1 MEHVRQ
7 TELIQLVAGEL
18 ATPRRAAV
26 ERHLADCAVCR
37 ALYEEQQA
45 VWQALQ
51 PWQAQGAAP
60 DLLAGIEAKLD
71 TPAVVL
77 RSPWSTAGRLA
88 RVAAA
93 IVIGVGVGYG
103 AARQGSGTHPIVA
116 PVAAEDVEQAAAEAL
131 GIEYFEDLPTGLFG
145 ALDDLSDEAATEEG
159 QS

>member
-18 ATPRRAAV
+18 ATPRRAEV

-37 ALYEEQQA
+37 ALYAEQQA
-45 VWQALQ
+45 VWQALE
-51 PWQAQGAAP
+51 PWQAQGAER
-60 DLLAGIEAKLD
+60 DLLAGIAAKLD
-71 TPAVVL
+71 APAVVL

-103 AARQGSGTHPIVA
+103 AARQGPGTHSVA
-116 PVAAEDVEQAAAEAL
+116 VPVAAEDVEQAATEAL
-131 GIEYFEDLPTGLFG
+131 GIRYFEDLPTGLFG
-145 ALDDLSDEAATEEG
+145 ALDDLSNGTVTEEG